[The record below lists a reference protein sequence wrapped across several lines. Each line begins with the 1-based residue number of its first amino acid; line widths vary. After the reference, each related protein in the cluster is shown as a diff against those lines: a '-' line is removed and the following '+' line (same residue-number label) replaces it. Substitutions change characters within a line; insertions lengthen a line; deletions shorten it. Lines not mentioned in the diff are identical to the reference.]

1 MHKTSTSADS
11 RGPKILIAHPDLS
24 YRTAVAWF
32 LRQHGCQVTAT
43 GTGASLREWAR
54 ISRPD
59 ICLVADRLG
68 DESGFLTSAKLRMEF
83 PRARILLLV
92 ERISP
97 EDERFAR
104 YAGAEGVLRRQE
116 GMKGLLER
124 VLEQVAV

>member
-1 MHKTSTSADS
+1 MHETSTSAES
-11 RGPKILIAHPDLS
+11 RTPKILIAHPDLS

-43 GTGASLREWAR
+43 GSGASLRDWAR
-54 ISRPD
+54 TCHPY
-59 ICLVADRLG
+59 ICLIADRLD
-68 DESGFLTSAKLRMEF
+68 DESGFLTCAKLRMEF
-83 PRARILLLV
+83 PQSRMLLLV

-104 YAGAEGVLRRQE
+104 YAGAEGILRRQE
-116 GMKGLLER
+116 GMRGVAER